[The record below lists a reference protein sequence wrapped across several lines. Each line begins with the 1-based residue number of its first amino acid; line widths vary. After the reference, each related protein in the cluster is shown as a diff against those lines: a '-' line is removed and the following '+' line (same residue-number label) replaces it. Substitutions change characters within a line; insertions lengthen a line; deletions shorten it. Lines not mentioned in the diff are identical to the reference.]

1 MSNGRYC
8 QPIWFP
14 PTGRT
19 YTTKYSCICSKET
32 STEEVE
38 AFKTEMARHTME
50 LLHGQSDS
58 NKTQI
63 RTTVNARNCVSD
75 LDEACHIAANFRG
88 CLEALF
94 QCKKDDESPIV
105 YQLTG
110 ETLEDWP
117 SPSDLSHPFFQR
129 EAGRQ
134 PQHLQSRSY
143 RSSGG
148 VLRDRGTIGN
158 TFRAAGPR
166 VSPIHS
172 VELALTPTSVTQPVV
187 LLTVT

>member
-1 MSNGRYC
+1 
-8 QPIWFP
+8 
-14 PTGRT
+14 
-19 YTTKYSCICSKET
+19 
-32 STEEVE
+32 
-38 AFKTEMARHTME
+38 ME

-58 NKTQI
+58 NKTKI
-63 RTTVNARNCVSD
+63 RTTVNARNCVSN

-129 EAGRQ
+129 DNRRSEAPHNCRCCFQ
-134 PQHLQSRSY
+134 
-143 RSSGG
+143 
-148 VLRDRGTIGN
+148 
-158 TFRAAGPR
+158 
-166 VSPIHS
+166 
-172 VELALTPTSVTQPVV
+172 
-187 LLTVT
+187 LLTTSLTSIYIIFLA